1 MSTEQTPPATEAD
14 AAQGPGVGVDEWV
27 ARSSGRREYAPG
39 RIGQVQRQFER
50 VPWWAILL
58 GAGLLGACVPFLT
71 TNDFQLQIGINAM
84 LLAIL
89 AVGLNISVGWAGL
102 LDLGYVAFYGFGAY
116 GYALVSS
123 NQLNPPAGIHWS
135 TYISVPVV
143 MIAAGFLGV
152 AVGWPSRRLIGD
164 YLAIVTLFFGEAFVE
179 FTNNVAPKTL
189 GGPNGIVSIDP
200 YKVFGTTILTNKGY
214 FYVLLV
220 LLVLTVGVLHLLDTS
235 RTGRAWRAVRED
247 TLASSLMTIP
257 VFRVKLMAFAFGAAV
272 AAMAGTVFAAQ
283 QINVFPTDFATPFLI
298 LIYAGLILGGAG
310 SLAGAVLGGLIL
322 SVTLDGL
329 LRSPTEAGYIFY
341 GLILATMVVKI
352 RPWVRLGAILG
363 ATVVFGILVHTIV
376 KAISP
381 SAVAGGPQS
390 SGWIS
395 DLVHNWVVVPSNPT
409 RAGNIGY
416 VLLLVLV
423 IALVQVKGRWRDI
436 LMVPTLYLAA
446 CVWEGVLV
454 AQPSITRQILLG
466 VILIVMMNA
475 RPNGLLG
482 RRRVEVV

>member
-1 MSTEQTPPATEAD
+1 MA
-14 AAQGPGVGVDEWV
+14 
-27 ARSSGRREYAPG
+27 
-39 RIGQVQRQFER
+39 
-50 VPWWAILL
+50 LL
-58 GAGLLGACVPFLT
+58 ELDKLSLSFGGLQAL
-71 TNDFQLQIGINAM
+71 
-84 LLAIL
+84 
-89 AVGLNISVGWAGL
+89 SE
-102 LDLGYVAFYGFGAY
+102 LDLNVDQGEV
-116 GYALVSS
+116 VS
-123 NQLNPPAGIHWS
+123 I
-135 TYISVPVV
+135 I
-143 MIAAGFLGV
+143 
-152 AVGWPSRRLIGD
+152 
-164 YLAIVTLFFGEAFVE
+164 
-179 FTNNVAPKTL
+179 
-189 GGPNGIVSIDP
+189 GPN
-200 YKVFGTTILTNKGY
+200 
-214 FYVLLV
+214 
-220 LLVLTVGVLHLLDTS
+220 
-235 RTGRAWRAVRED
+235 
-247 TLASSLMTIP
+247 
-257 VFRVKLMAFAFGAAV
+257 
-272 AAMAGTVFAAQ
+272 
-283 QINVFPTDFATPFLI
+283 
-298 LIYAGLILGGAG
+298 GAG

-352 RPWVRLGAILG
+352 RPWARLGAILG
-363 ATVVFGILVHTIV
+363 ATVVFGIAVHAIV

-390 SGWIS
+390 TGWIS

-423 IALVQVKGRWRDI
+423 IALVQLKGRWRDI
-436 LMVPTLYLAA
+436 VMVPTLYLAA